1 MVPFD
6 LVSPRNLRDVA
17 ESLADGRGEILAGGT
32 DLLDRL
38 KERIDPPARVVNIKS
53 LKELYGITEDS
64 GLSLGPLTTM
74 TEVAGNDRVRHQY
87 PALAEAALSVATPQL
102 RNMATLGGNLCQ
114 RPRCW
119 YFRSN
124 DYPCLKKGGSVC
136 YAVTGRNKY
145 HAIFGGGPS
154 YIVHPSDTAPALIA
168 LGAQLEIH
176 GATGKRMLPLH
187 DFFQGP
193 RENLLHENR
202 LQRDE
207 LITRV
212 RLPPAKESTRSTF
225 VKFREKQSLDFAI
238 SSVAVALDMD
248 GDTVRDGRIVLGG
261 VAPIPW
267 SVPAA
272 VQQLQ
277 GRRLGSAIDD
287 AAEAAVEG
295 ARPLDENGFK
305 VTLTR
310 NLLRRALQQLAQ
322 GKADTR

>member
-1 MVPFD
+1 MNPFD
-6 LVSPRNLRDVA
+6 LVSPTRLRDVA
-17 ESLADGRGEILAGGT
+17 ELLADGKGQILAGGT

-38 KERIDPPARVVNIKS
+38 KERIDQPERVVNIKG
-53 LKELYGITEDS
+53 LKELYGITNGV
-64 GLSLGPLTTM
+64 GLSLGALTTI
-74 TEVAGNDRVRHQY
+74 ADIAADDRVRKQY
-87 PALAEAALSVATPQL
+87 PALAEAALAVGTPQL
-102 RNMATLGGNLCQ
+102 RNMGTLGGNLCQ

-119 YFRSN
+119 YYRSN
-124 DYPCLKKGGSVC
+124 DYPCLKKGGFTC

-154 YIVHPSDTAPALIA
+154 FIVHPSDAAPALIA
-168 LGAQLEIH
+168 LGATLEIH
-176 GATGKRMLPLH
+176 GAHGERMVPLAE
-187 DFFQGP
+187 FFQGP
-193 RENLLHENR
+193 RENLLNENA

-207 LITRV
+207 LIARV
-212 RLPPAKESTRSTF
+212 HLPMAKKRTRSTF
-225 VKFREKQSLDFAI
+225 LKFREKLSLDFAV

-267 SVPAA
+267 NVPAA

-277 GRRLGSAIDD
+277 GRKLSSAIDD
-287 AAEAAVEG
+287 AAEAAVDG

-310 NLLRRALQQLAQ
+310 NLLRRALQQLA
-322 GKADTR
+322 